1 MVIRLDISELT
12 EKFGAFSENL
22 RKKSAAPL
30 SFGFVMQDRK
40 MTEI

>member
-1 MVIRLDISELT
+1 MVIQLGISELT

-30 SFGFVMQDRK
+30 SFGFVMQGGK
-40 MTEI
+40 TTEI